1 MTLNIEQHDLET
13 KTPNARKFLDKND
26 SVQITVTLKGRERGR
41 SKDVARQ
48 LLAKFAEM
56 CDTTLESV
64 QNSGNRISAK
74 LNEMAR

>member
-13 KTPNARKFLDKND
+13 KTRNARKFLDKND
-26 SVQITVTLKGRERGR
+26 TVQITVTLKGRERGR
-41 SKDVARQ
+41 QDVARQ

-56 CDTTLESV
+56 CNTTLETV

-74 LNEMAR
+74 LK